1 MQKGEGERYK
11 TVQNNKNRQ
20 GSEALGCREQ
30 SKDVKSTR
38 RALVSFSFFSF
49 CALTPAPHAHTHTH
63 MHAAK
68 RTPHSLQLQQ
78 CPVALQRICNCCC
91 SFIAN
96 AIALKAVQT
105 TTRRARNG
113 PQGWWATVSNAHSPF
128 IPSLHPRTQTRTT
141 SRITHSHAALH
152 ARQVLQCAVAP
163 QRLCN
168 HRCSFCANVVA
179 EKAVHTITREAAA
192 EPKMVRMVSPGAR
205 GEGENTVAR
214 NNTVWQC
221 HAS

>member
-11 TVQNNKNRQ
+11 TIQNNTKTGREAKHWGA
-20 GSEALGCREQ
+20 GSRATMLKVHAAPSFHCLFSPFAL
-30 SKDVKSTR
+30 
-38 RALVSFSFFSF
+38 AH
-49 CALTPAPHAHTHTH
+49 PHHMHTHT
-63 MHAAK
+63 HAAK

-78 CPVALQRICNCCC
+78 CAVALQRICNCCC

-152 ARQVLQCAVAP
+152 SRQVLQCAVAP

-205 GEGENTVAR
+205 GERENTVAR